1 MITTITK
8 NQQNSVWHTPK
19 DNPPQEGKKI
29 IFLWGEGNNIKDLN
43 QNMGVLTT
51 AFRDIKIVRGDGGW
65 KTWLFENV
73 KLWAYVEDLLP
84 ESI

>member
-1 MITTITK
+1 MINKRK
-8 NQQNSVWHTPK
+8 NKVWHTPK

-29 IFLWGEGNNIKDLN
+29 IILWGEGNNIKDLN

-51 AFRDIKIVRGDGGW
+51 ALRDIKIVRGDSGGI
-65 KTWLFENV
+65 TWLFENV

-84 ESI
+84 KSI